1 MSNYNRR
8 DVSPTRKPSDPK
20 STRGIRKRTRPSDQ
34 KMALTSLVGDN
45 YYADKSDRE
54 LSWQNVQTWM
64 LLPDGTR
71 VGLAQKRCSAYQ
83 NDSACNKLA
92 AYKLINSIK
101 KPKAVARQMGIDYSA
116 MVLARVKFHNARGQ
130 LRTFWFGMKLGE
142 QIASS
147 TSDLNRFRD
156 AEEATAAL
164 LQMQ

>member
-1 MSNYNRR
+1 MSTYNRR
-8 DVSPTRKPSDPK
+8 DASPTRKAADSK
-20 STRGIRKRTRPSDQ
+20 STRGIRKRIGPSDQ
-34 KMALTSLVGDN
+34 KVALTSLVGDN
-45 YYADKSDRE
+45 YYADKTDRE
-54 LSWQNVQTWM
+54 LSWQNVETWM

-71 VGLAQKRCSAYQ
+71 VELARKRCTTYQ

-142 QIASS
+142 QVANS
-147 TSDLNRFRD
+147 TSDLLRFRD
-156 AEEATAAL
+156 AEQATAAL